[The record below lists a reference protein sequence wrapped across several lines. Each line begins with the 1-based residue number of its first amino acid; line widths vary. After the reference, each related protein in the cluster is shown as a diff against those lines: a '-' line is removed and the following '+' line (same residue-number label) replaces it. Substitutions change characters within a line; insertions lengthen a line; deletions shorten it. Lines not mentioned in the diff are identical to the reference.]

1 MTKTYPSKTAYGLL
15 AFVFLVFYG
24 PLVLDFARHGY
35 SPAMLGV
42 IAFLTSIFGF
52 VAHLFFATA
61 YTIRD
66 GRLHIKCGFISYAPI
81 DIADIKEI
89 SKTNSLLAAP
99 APSFDRI
106 EIRHGKFGSV
116 VISPKDKEGL
126 ARHLVSINPNINNRL
141 AEVKSPPEIR

>member
-1 MTKTYPSKTAYGLL
+1 MTKIYPSKTSYGLL

-24 PLVLDFARHGY
+24 PLALDFVRHGY
-35 SPAMLGV
+35 SPAMLGI

-66 GRLHIKCGFISYAPI
+66 GRLHIQCGFISYAPI
-81 DIADIKEI
+81 DIAEMKEI
-89 SKTNSLLAAP
+89 LKTNSFIAAP

-106 EIRHGKFGSV
+106 EIRYGKFGSL
-116 VISPKDKEGL
+116 VISPEDKDAL

-141 AEVKSPPEIR
+141 ADVKSSPEIR